1 MMERLGDEAAGD
13 ELAVPR
19 RGRTG
24 LVVSLVVAVLAAAL
38 VWVLATGESGTDRRA
53 SSDRIG
59 LVAPP
64 LAGETLGGES
74 FDIADQQGRWVVV
87 NVFATWCVPC
97 RREHP
102 ELVRFH
108 EAHRR
113 AGDVAL
119 ISVLYDDEPATART
133 WFERNGG
140 EWPVVLDPD
149 GRIAVDYGVAGV
161 PETYLVAPNGRVAAK
176 LIGGVTQ
183 DGLDRIIA
191 EVEGGRGGGGP

>member
-1 MMERLGDEAAGD
+1 MEQLGDVGGD
-13 ELAVPR
+13 ELDLPR

-24 LVVSLVVAVLAAAL
+24 LVVSLVVAVAAAAL

-53 SSDRIG
+53 SSPLVG
-59 LVAPP
+59 QVAPP
-64 LAGETLGGES
+64 LSGETLDGGS
-74 FDIADQQGRWVVV
+74 FDIDDQQGRWVVV

-97 RREHP
+97 QREHP

-108 EAHRR
+108 EAHERT
-113 AGDVAL
+113 GDVAL
-119 ISVLYDDEPATART
+119 ISVLYDDEPAAARAY
-133 WFERNGG
+133 FERNGG
-140 EWPVVLDPD
+140 DWPVVLDAE
-149 GRIAVDYGVAGV
+149 GRIAVGYGVAGV

-191 EVEGGRGGGGP
+191 DIEGAAGGGGDP